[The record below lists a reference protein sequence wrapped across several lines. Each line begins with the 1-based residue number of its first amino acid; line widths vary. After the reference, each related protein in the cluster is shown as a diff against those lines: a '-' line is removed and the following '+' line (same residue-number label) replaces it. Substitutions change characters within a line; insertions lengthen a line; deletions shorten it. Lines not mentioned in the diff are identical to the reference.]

1 MNPYETFTQLAAR
14 EAELVAD
21 ERWDE
26 VVELGRLRAELIA
39 SLPASPPP
47 DASEALEQ
55 AWRTM
60 LATAGSVSIAV
71 AETRA
76 QLRRF
81 QDAHRAIEGYGK
93 TAHPL
98 GIG

>member
-1 MNPYETFTQLAAR
+1 MNPYETFAELAAR
-14 EAELVAD
+14 EAELVAA

-39 SLPASPPP
+39 RLPASPPA
-47 DASEALEQ
+47 DAADSIEH

-60 LATAGSVSIAV
+60 LATTGAVSVAV

-81 QDAHRAIEGYGK
+81 QDAHRAIEGY
-93 TAHPL
+93 ARS
-98 GIG
+98 

>member
-1 MNPYETFTQLAAR
+1 MNPYETFAELAAR

-39 SLPASPPP
+39 SLPSSPPP
-47 DASEALEQ
+47 DASEALEE

-81 QDAHRAIEGYGK
+81 QDAHRAIQGYAK

-98 GIG
+98 GL

>member
-1 MNPYETFTQLAAR
+1 MNPYETFAELAAR
-14 EAELVAD
+14 EAELVAE
-21 ERWDE
+21 ERWEE
-26 VVELGRLRAELIA
+26 VVGIGRLRAELIA

-47 DASEALEQ
+47 EAAEALEQ

-60 LATAGSVSIAV
+60 LATRSAVSSAT

-81 QDAHRAIEGYGK
+81 QDAHRALEGYAR
-93 TAHPL
+93 TAHA
-98 GIG
+98 